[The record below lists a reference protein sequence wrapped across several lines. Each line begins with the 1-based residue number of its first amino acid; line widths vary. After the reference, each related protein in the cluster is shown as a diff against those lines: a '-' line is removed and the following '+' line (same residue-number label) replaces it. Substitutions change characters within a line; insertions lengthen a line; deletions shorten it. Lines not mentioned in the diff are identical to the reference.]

1 MIEVK
6 GLKEEEA
13 ILNRRNFTGVG
24 FSYFQKPRIG
34 AWNEIENRVERR
46 VFS

>member
-6 GLKEEEA
+6 DLKEGEA
-13 ILNRRNFTGVG
+13 TLNRRNFTGAG

-34 AWNEIENRVERR
+34 AWNEIENRLERR

>member
-6 GLKEEEA
+6 GQKEDEA
-13 ILNRRNFTGVG
+13 ALDRRNFTEVG
-24 FSYFQKPRIG
+24 FSYFQKPRIE
-34 AWNEIENRVERR
+34 AWDEIENRVERR

>member
-13 ILNRRNFTGVG
+13 TLNRRNFTGVG
-24 FSYFQKPRIG
+24 FSYFQKPWIG
-34 AWNEIENRVERR
+34 AWNEIENTVERR